1 MAQPKPLA
9 AGAFQGA
16 IGSFRLHLEAD
27 GKSGKTVRVYTGAVL
42 VRRRSSAPQDRHT
55 ARDEVAA
62 DDIQGWMVW
71 LLGRYSDS
79 YASDQYRAFSGC
91 TRSLRS
97 ALRFGQA
104 WQRLACQGQA
114 FLARDGA
121 RAPAQGEAQK

>member
-1 MAQPKPLA
+1 VRSARS
-9 AGAFQGA
+9 
-16 IGSFRLHLEAD
+16 GSIWRPTA
-27 GKSGKTVRVYTGAVL
+27 SQARRCACTP
-42 VRRRSSAPQDRHT
+42 RRSSFAAAHLLRKTGHT